1 MHFGTGQTGMAYGQS
16 SSFNV
21 AFVRTRKKTEMGCL
35 E

>member
-1 MHFGTGQTGMAYGQS
+1 MHFSAGYTGMASGLS

-21 AFVRTRKKTEMGCL
+21 AFVRTRKKTEVGCL

>member
-1 MHFGTGQTGMAYGQS
+1 MHFGAGQTGMALGLS

-21 AFVRTRKKTEMGCL
+21 AFVRTRKKTEIGCL